1 MAGVS
6 FRGLERS
13 VGWSGVERG
22 LEKRLIERSKQGDM
36 TSFGEL
42 YRTYAPPLMARVI
55 RPRVRE
61 PADQEDVLVDTF
73 RAALENLSKFRWMGH
88 SFFSWLARI
97 ANHRIIDQARARAV
111 ATRAEGRLEHEAEV
125 LLAPHLARPDVQVL
139 ARANRALLGGR
150 VDAVLGAIHPRYAT
164 ALRLR
169 FLDGRSR
176 GECAAA
182 LDVSVATF
190 DVVLLRSVRAFRA
203 GWVERFG
210 LEEGL

>member
-1 MAGVS
+1 MEKS
-6 FRGLERS
+6 
-13 VGWSGVERG
+13 

-36 TSFGEL
+36 TAFGEL

-55 RPRVRE
+55 RPRVHE

-73 RAALENLSKFRWMGH
+73 RKALESLPGFRWMGH

-97 ANHRIIDQARARAV
+97 AKHRIIDQARAREV
-111 ATRAEGRLEHEAEV
+111 ALRAEGRLEHEVVAQ
-125 LLAPHLARPDVQVL
+125 LAPHLARPDIQVL

-150 VDAVLGAIHPRYAT
+150 VDTILGAIHPRYAT

-176 GECAAA
+176 EACAAA

-190 DVVLLRSVRAFRA
+190 DVVLLRSVRSFRA
-203 GWVERFG
+203 AWIERFG
-210 LEEGL
+210 LEEGV